1 MRIVTPSTGWLLL
14 VVTAACA
21 APPSAQPRSDAE
33 KAQIEEMLFGFE
45 DEWNQTALS
54 RDPSA
59 LERILADD
67 LVYTLDDGTVIGK
80 QEMIDS
86 WVDDP
91 NTITSTGLVDLEAHW
106 YGDDVVLVVGGG
118 SDEGTYPDGNEF
130 ASSGRFTN
138 VFVERDGVW
147 QCIIGHFTETS

>member
-1 MRIVTPSTGWLLL
+1 MRSPLRSLVWLPL
-14 VVTAACA
+14 VAAGACA
-21 APPSAQPRSDAE
+21 APSQQARSFAE
-33 KAQIEEMLFGFE
+33 KADIEEMLFAFE
-45 DEWNQTALS
+45 AEWNQTALS

-91 NTITSTGLVDLEAHW
+91 NTITATALSGLEAHW
-106 YGDDVVLVVGGG
+106 YSDNVVLVIGGG
-118 SDEGTYPDGNEF
+118 SDEGTDADGNSI
-130 ASSGRFTN
+130 ASTGRFTN
-138 VFVERDGVW
+138 VFIERDGVW
-147 QCIIGHFTETS
+147 QCAIGHYTVTS

>member
-1 MRIVTPSTGWLLL
+1 MRTVPPSTVWLLL
-14 VVTAACA
+14 VVTGACA
-21 APPSAQPRSDAE
+21 APPSDQPRSDAE
-33 KAQIEEMLFGFE
+33 KAQVEEMLFGLE
-45 DEWNQTALS
+45 AEWNQTALS

-86 WVDDP
+86 WVDNP
-91 NTITSTGLVDLEAHW
+91 NTITATALDDLEAHW
-106 YGDDVVLVVGGG
+106 YSDNVVLVIGGG
-118 SDEGTYPDGNEF
+118 SDEGTDPDGNQI

-138 VFVERDGVW
+138 VFIERDGVW
-147 QCIIGHFTETS
+147 QCIIGHYTVTS

>member
-1 MRIVTPSTGWLLL
+1 MRIPRRSLVWLPL
-14 VVTAACA
+14 VVASACA
-21 APPSAQPRSDAE
+21 APSEQARSSAERAE
-33 KAQIEEMLFGFE
+33 IEEMLFALE

-54 RDPSA
+54 RDPTA
-59 LERILADD
+59 LDRILADD

-91 NTITSTGLVDLEAHW
+91 NTITATSLEDLEAHW
-106 YGDDVVLVVGGG
+106 YGDNVVLVIGGG
-118 SDEGTYPDGNEF
+118 GEEGTDPDGNEIS
-130 ASSGRFTN
+130 SSGRFTN

-147 QCIIGHFTETS
+147 QCIIGHYTVTS